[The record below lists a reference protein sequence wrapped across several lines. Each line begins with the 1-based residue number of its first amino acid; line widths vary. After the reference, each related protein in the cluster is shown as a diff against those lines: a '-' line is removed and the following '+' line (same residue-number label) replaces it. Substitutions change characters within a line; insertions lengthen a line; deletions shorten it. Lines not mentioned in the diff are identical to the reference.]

1 MSPTALRGNTI
12 FSSEIGK
19 CYNKCMKKIFRMI
32 IFSALALIFT
42 SFWNK
47 GFILNLNS
55 LFIATLVLAFVFY
68 LIVPLSKIILLPL
81 NIITLGLMSFLVY
94 LAILHLS
101 SDAFHLFTITSWTL
115 PGASIFFVNIPKT
128 YIPYL
133 GNLVLSSVSISSII
147 NLLEQLL

>member
-1 MSPTALRGNTI
+1 
-12 FSSEIGK
+12 
-19 CYNKCMKKIFRMI
+19 MKKIFRMI

-55 LFIATLVLAFVFY
+55 LLTATLVLAFVFY

-101 SDAFHLFTITSWTL
+101 SDAFHLFTITSWTF
-115 PGASIFFVNIPKT
+115 PGASILFVAIPKT

-147 NLLEQLL
+147 NLLEHLI

>member
-1 MSPTALRGNTI
+1 
-12 FSSEIGK
+12 
-19 CYNKCMKKIFRMI
+19 MI

-47 GFILNLNS
+47 GFQINLNT
-55 LFIATLVLAFVFY
+55 FITATLVLAFVYY
-68 LIVPLSKIILLPL
+68 LIVPFSRIVLLPL
-81 NIITLGLMSFLVY
+81 NIITLGLVSFLVY

-101 SDAFHLFTITSWTL
+101 SDAFHLFTITSWTF
-115 PGASIFFVNIPKT
+115 PGTSFFFVNIPKT

-147 NLLEQLL
+147 NLLEQLI

>member
-1 MSPTALRGNTI
+1 
-12 FSSEIGK
+12 
-19 CYNKCMKKIFRMI
+19 MI

-47 GFILNLNS
+47 GFQLNINAFLT
-55 LFIATLVLAFVFY
+55 ATIVLALVFY

-101 SDAFHLFTITSWTL
+101 SDAFHLFTITSWTF
-115 PGASIFFVNIPKT
+115 PGLSIFFVSIPKT

>member
-1 MSPTALRGNTI
+1 MTST
-12 FSSEIGK
+12 S
-19 CYNKCMKKIFRMI
+19 MKKIFRMI

-47 GFILNLNS
+47 GFQINPSTFLT
-55 LFIATLVLAFVFY
+55 ATLFLAFVFY

-101 SDAFHLFTITSWTL
+101 SDAFHLFTITSWTF
-115 PGASIFFVNIPKT
+115 PGASILFVNIPKT

-147 NLLEQLL
+147 NMLEHLV